1 MVKVF
6 NRAREEMDGKVAC
19 VECTQKCLLDHGN
32 KKKASPDV
40 GSFFKI
46 MIGDQFSKLL
56 VR

>member
-40 GSFFKI
+40 ASFFKV
-46 MIGDQFSKLL
+46 MIGDRFSKLL